1 VTRREFITL
10 LGGAAVAWPLGALGQ
25 QSKKLP
31 TIGIL
36 TIPGL
41 PVDAFRRSLRDLGWI
56 EGQNVLIEM
65 LVAPTVDRLPELAA
79 ELVRMKVDV
88 IFASSSTFVEAARQ
102 ATTTIPIV
110 FSAHNDPIGVGHV
123 ASLAHPGGNITGL
136 SQLHTELVAKELE
149 MLKEAIPRAQ
159 RIGVLWNPT
168 TPSNAPALNA
178 VEAAAEKLGV
188 GLQAVPARSA
198 DELDG
203 ALSTMAQAHA
213 EALLVVG
220 SPLSYAET
228 ERLAQLALKYR
239 LPGMFQPRV
248 NVEAGGLMSYGPDIP
263 DLYRRAAIYVD
274 KILKGAKPADLPV
287 EQASKYRLL
296 INLRT
301 AKALGL
307 DIPPTLLARADEVIE
322 WHSRSIRRNREK
334 AWLFIGTSIPFE

>member
-1 VTRREFITL
+1 MTRREFITL

-123 ASLAHPGGNITGL
+123 ASWR
-136 SQLHTELVAKELE
+136 
-149 MLKEAIPRAQ
+149 IPAETSPACR
-159 RIGVLWNPT
+159 NC
-168 TPSNAPALNA
+168 TPSWSP
-178 VEAAAEKLGV
+178 
-188 GLQAVPARSA
+188 RSW
-198 DELDG
+198 
-203 ALSTMAQAHA
+203 
-213 EALLVVG
+213 
-220 SPLSYAET
+220 
-228 ERLAQLALKYR
+228 KC
-239 LPGMFQPRV
+239 
-248 NVEAGGLMSYGPDIP
+248 
-263 DLYRRAAIYVD
+263 
-274 KILKGAKPADLPV
+274 
-287 EQASKYRLL
+287 
-296 INLRT
+296 
-301 AKALGL
+301 
-307 DIPPTLLARADEVIE
+307 
-322 WHSRSIRRNREK
+322 
-334 AWLFIGTSIPFE
+334 